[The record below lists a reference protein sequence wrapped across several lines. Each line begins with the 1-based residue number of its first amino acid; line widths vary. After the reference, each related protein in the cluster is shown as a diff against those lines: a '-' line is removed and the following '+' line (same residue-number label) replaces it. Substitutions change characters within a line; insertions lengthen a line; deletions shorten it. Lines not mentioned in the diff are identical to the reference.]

1 MCRIMS
7 ENISKIKIEEC
18 KMKCKRVAIIL
29 LALVTVVS
37 TLSMQVFAE
46 NEIKVL
52 LDGQELIFDVPPQLI
67 DNRTMVPMRKIF
79 EAMGANVDWN
89 GDTQT
94 VTATKDDIT
103 VIMQIDNKV
112 IKVNGENI
120 TLDVPPQLV
129 DSRTLVPARA
139 VAESLNAKVDW
150 DGTTSTVYI
159 TSPNKALEETY
170 KYPNPTID
178 FSKDDGVMSQLHLDL
193 RLMFE
198 QSVFPESLYANAE
211 TLKDSIVNDPE
222 EFLAYVDNEL
232 WGKSMT
238 TVIIRY
244 MTESDEEFVITS
256 EEDIYKYL
264 NNLSD
269 KYSLHAYQNYE
280 VDAVKLSND
289 KYLILFS
296 MADIYNDLKVA
307 ELDKMLL
314 SNYIA
319 VVYNANN
326 EKFSYYLLEK
336 SLDGN
341 YVVCSI
347 NEKMEHTT
355 YGVVKNDKKAFVEN
369 VIFVNEN

>member
-1 MCRIMS
+1 MS

-94 VTATKDDIT
+94 VTATKHDIT